1 MSYKVSNKVF
11 LFIQGILLA
20 ILTFKSLA
28 NRMLD
33 RAKKSIVKVTLSKS
47 ERARRFKRQKYEK
60 TVHVLVFPVCDV
72 GCRCWM

>member
-11 LFIQGILLA
+11 LFIRGILLA

-33 RAKKSIVKVTLSKS
+33 RVEKSRVKVTLSKS
-47 ERARRFKRQKYEK
+47 ERARRSKR
-60 TVHVLVFPVCDV
+60 
-72 GCRCWM
+72 

>member
-28 NRMLD
+28 NCMLD
-33 RAKKSIVKVTLSKS
+33 KQS
-47 ERARRFKRQKYEK
+47 RQKQSEGHSFK
-60 TVHVLVFPVCDV
+60 K
-72 GCRCWM
+72 

>member
-47 ERARRFKRQKYEK
+47 ERARRFKR
-60 TVHVLVFPVCDV
+60 
-72 GCRCWM
+72 

>member
-28 NRMLD
+28 NHMLD

-47 ERARRFKRQKYEK
+47 ERARRFKR
-60 TVHVLVFPVCDV
+60 
-72 GCRCWM
+72 